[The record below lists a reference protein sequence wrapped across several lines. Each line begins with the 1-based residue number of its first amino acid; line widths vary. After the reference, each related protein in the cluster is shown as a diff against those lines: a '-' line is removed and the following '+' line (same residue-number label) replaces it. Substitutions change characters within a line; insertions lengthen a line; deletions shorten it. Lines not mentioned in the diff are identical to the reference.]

1 MFIFLKKLRKRLK
14 TFQLEINLPN
24 TSTVPQMNM
33 QNWAIE
39 NNGVITFNNLK
50 NRKSDE
56 INQFFNF
63 MFSSNMIISISNQVL
78 IEIFTCHRI
87 HMGLV
92 WRGLLTDLTQP

>member
-50 NRKSDE
+50 NKKV
-56 INQFFNF
+56 
-63 MFSSNMIISISNQVL
+63 MK
-78 IEIFTCHRI
+78 
-87 HMGLV
+87 
-92 WRGLLTDLTQP
+92 